1 MSIQAIQTFLQESWL
16 PAGLTIVVFVVAW
29 VARFITYHTVRR
41 VLRTQAAYL
50 ASTVQFGVVVGGL
63 YGMAIYLEVNPTSVL
78 AVVAIL
84 TAGVALAAEQTIA
97 NMIAGAVILANG
109 KFAVGEQITIGDVS
123 GTVENIGF
131 GNATINVNTR
141 GLVTMPNSAIVGS
154 TLINH
159 TRAAFIEMIALIPMH
174 SSHDRRRVDALIRQV
189 LFSLNLD
196 KGSKVLHEWTPGG
209 EAWAVTVK
217 VEDYSKRREVLSR
230 LSVTLT
236 ESLESEGFPI
246 GVVSY
251 VKQV

>member
-1 MSIQAIQTFLQESWL
+1 MVTQFLQESWL
-16 PAGLTIVVFVVAW
+16 PAGLTITVFIVAW
-29 VARFITYHTVRR
+29 VARFIVFHTVRR

-131 GNATINVNTR
+131 GNVTINVNTR